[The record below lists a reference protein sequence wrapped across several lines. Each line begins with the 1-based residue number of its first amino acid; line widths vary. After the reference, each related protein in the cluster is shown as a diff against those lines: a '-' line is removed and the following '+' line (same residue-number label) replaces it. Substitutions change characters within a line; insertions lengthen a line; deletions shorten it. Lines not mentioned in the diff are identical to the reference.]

1 MFVEKPSKAVLKLDG
16 KLEFVEDFFRTH
28 IGVYQYLKVQNVFGQ
43 ILNHVCPHVLQKDR
57 DYRSYLDFCIYLK
70 IKDVVQF
77 KCSNNLSWQ

>member
-1 MFVEKPSKAVLKLDG
+1 MANSSLLKIFLAHI
-16 KLEFVEDFFRTH
+16 FR
-28 IGVYQYLKVQNVFGQ
+28 VYQYLKVQNVFGQ

-77 KCSNNLSWQ
+77 NVQTT